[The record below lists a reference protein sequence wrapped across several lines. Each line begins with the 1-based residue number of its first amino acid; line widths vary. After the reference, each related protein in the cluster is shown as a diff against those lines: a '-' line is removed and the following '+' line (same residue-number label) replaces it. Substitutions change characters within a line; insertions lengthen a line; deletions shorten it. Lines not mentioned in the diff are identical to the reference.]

1 MCHLR
6 VLNLSFGM
14 FGFMISIPHFGLA
27 GSYYVRST
35 LITWHYYS
43 KVVVVIYAYSI
54 GKFCITSM

>member
-6 VLNLSFGM
+6 VLNLSFGI
-14 FGFMISIPHFGLA
+14 FGFLISIPHFGLA
-27 GSYYVRST
+27 GSYYVQST

>member
-1 MCHLR
+1 
-6 VLNLSFGM
+6 M